1 MYKITVVVV
10 IVLFLLMVGACVTL
24 LSLIILLP
32 SATTFLQS
40 QVNYYNISTIVVK
53 NMGSTKL
60 KQILPQVLPF
70 ENEGRY

>member
-1 MYKITVVVV
+1 M
-10 IVLFLLMVGACVTL
+10 VLVLLLLLMGACVTL
-24 LSLIILLP
+24 LYLIILLP
-32 SATTFLQS
+32 SETTFLQA